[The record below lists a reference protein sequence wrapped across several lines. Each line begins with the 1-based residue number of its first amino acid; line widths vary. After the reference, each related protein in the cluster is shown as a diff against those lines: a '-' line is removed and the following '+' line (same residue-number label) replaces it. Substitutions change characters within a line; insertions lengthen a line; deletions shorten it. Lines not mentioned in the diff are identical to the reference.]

1 MGLYQFA
8 RWENIA
14 LGRLWPWKYS
24 DQYKHVH
31 YIFISCNANFT
42 YCYVLI
48 VLYSFMIK
56 GPVIIYG
63 GRWHRREMIFVP
75 KLLLTQPLKSQKFDL
90 PNLNSLK
97 GIQK

>member
-1 MGLYQFA
+1 MQILH
-8 RWENIA
+8 IA
-14 LGRLWPWKYS
+14 M
-24 DQYKHVH
+24 
-31 YIFISCNANFT
+31 FF
-42 YCYVLI
+42 

-90 PNLNSLK
+90 PNL
-97 GIQK
+97 